1 MQHDDVSMYVRAGF
15 APSNPEFRRL
25 TVACAEAALR
35 SDGAFALAGEAA
47 RAAIALRGQRQDNEQ
62 EVDLHG
68 LSATEARVAV
78 LSVLSSIQVRVVC
91 LFLHACADAYEAA
104 MLQRVYFGCM
114 TLCDQRLKT
123 SWCQSYCVRGLRSNG
138 AKTHLSS
145 VLQESHRRGEQP
157 AGDLVIITGA
167 GQHSAPEEGPKLRA
181 TVERLLAALHLPAGI
196 QNRPGLMAGPA
207 PAAAEANARLYNA
220 GSIQEH
226 SLVDGVFSPGS
237 RRRQQLVAFKFPGAR
252 NRHLNTHRQAN
263 GRDAE
268 RHAVALP
275 ASTAEPTAASLQAAV
290 AGSSGD
296 DSAGQPLAGPWSRS
310 EAARL
315 LTEAI
320 LLDWTTPWQAG
331 IARGADRRAG
341 GRGSWAAAGG
351 VRSRVAETTARLGTD
366 WLSAAAAR
374 HGHPPANLF
383 APADS
388 GVEALSGPADAAW
401 RASGAQ
407 KSANIDAPSPA
418 GPEAMS
424 TRAASLPGT
433 QNAGRLVI
441 AHDALVA
448 WLESKRLRTPTQ
460 ET

>member
-1 MQHDDVSMYVRAGF
+1 
-15 APSNPEFRRL
+15 
-25 TVACAEAALR
+25 
-35 SDGAFALAGEAA
+35 
-47 RAAIALRGQRQDNEQ
+47 
-62 EVDLHG
+62 
-68 LSATEARVAV
+68 
-78 LSVLSSIQVRVVC
+78 
-91 LFLHACADAYEAA
+91 
-104 MLQRVYFGCM
+104 
-114 TLCDQRLKT
+114 
-123 SWCQSYCVRGLRSNG
+123 
-138 AKTHLSS
+138 
-145 VLQESHRRGEQP
+145 
-157 AGDLVIITGA
+157 VIITGA

-181 TVERLLAALHLPAGI
+181 TVERLLAALHLPAGV
-196 QNRPGLMAGPA
+196 QDRPGLQAAPA
-207 PAAAEANARLYNA
+207 QAAAEADARPYIA
-220 GSIQEH
+220 GSIQEQ
-226 SLVDGVFSPGS
+226 SLVDGVDGAGS

-252 NRHLNTHRQAN
+252 NLYLNTHRQAN

-296 DSAGQPLAGPWSRS
+296 ESQGQPLAGPWSRS

-351 VRSRVAETTARLGTD
+351 VRSRVAETAARLGTD
-366 WLSAAAAR
+366 WLSAVAAR
-374 HGHPPANLF
+374 DGHPPAN
-383 APADS
+383 A
-388 GVEALSGPADAAW
+388 SGPADCGVKALRGSADAGR
-401 RASGAQ
+401 RATGAKQ
-407 KSANIDAPSPA
+407 PANTDAPSPA
-418 GPEAMS
+418 
-424 TRAASLPGT
+424 AAETLSARDAGQHGT

-441 AHDALVA
+441 SHDALVA

>member
-1 MQHDDVSMYVRAGF
+1 M
-15 APSNPEFRRL
+15 
-25 TVACAEAALR
+25 ACAEAALR
-35 SDGAFALAGEAA
+35 SDGVFAAAGDAA
-47 RAAIALRGQRQDNEQ
+47 RAAVALRGQRQDNEQ

-78 LSVLSSIQVRVVC
+78 LSVLSSIQVRTVASA
-91 LFLHACADAYEAA
+91 LFLHVCAHAYEAA
-104 MLQRVYFGCM
+104 MPQHLQLGCM
-114 TLCDQRLKT
+114 SLCDQRVQRLDVMT
-123 SWCQSYCVRGLRSNG
+123 TVSEVDTRAARH
-138 AKTHLSS
+138 HLSF
-145 VLQESHRRGEQP
+145 VCQESHRRGEQL

-181 TVERLLAALHLPAGI
+181 TVERLLAALHLPAGPHD
-196 QNRPGLMAGPA
+196 RPELMALPA
-207 PAAAEANARLYNA
+207 PAAADADARPHSV
-220 GSIQEH
+220 GSMQEQ
-226 SLVDGVFSPGS
+226 SLVDAGDHAGS

-252 NRHLNTHRQAN
+252 NPSLNTHQQAN

-268 RHAVALP
+268 RHAAALP
-275 ASTAEPTAASLQAAV
+275 ASTAEPAAATLEAAV
-290 AGSSGD
+290 AGASGD
-296 DSAGQPLAGPWSRS
+296 DSQKQPLAGSWSRS

-331 IARGADRRAG
+331 VARGADRRAG

-366 WLSAAAAR
+366 WLSAAAAKN
-374 HGHPPANLF
+374 GNPSANP
-383 APADS
+383 PADS
-388 GVEALSGPADAAW
+388 GAEALIDFANAGW
-401 RASGAQ
+401 HASGAKQ
-407 KSANIDAPSPA
+407 PASTDAPSPV
-418 GPEAMS
+418 GPEAVS
-424 TRAASLPGT
+424 ARSASQHGT

-448 WLESKRLRTPTQ
+448 WLESKRVRTPTQ